1 MKIAIHQPN
10 YLPWIGFIDKLDQ
23 VDKFVILD
31 RAIHTKSGYINR
43 TKIKSPQGNLM
54 LTVPLKNKEVPINE
68 LRIANDI
75 NWQKSHW
82 KAIVA
87 NYKKSKYW
95 NAYKEGFEQL
105 YISRWETIAQLN
117 IAIIKHVMTQLA
129 ITTELLIESDFQ
141 LDFGTSN
148 ERNVHIVSHL
158 GGDQYLSGM
167 GGRVYNDETIF
178 RQNNIELIYQH
189 FQHPEY
195 TQRWGIFQ
203 PNLSILDMLFNCGS
217 ETMEIIRENR
227 GKQGN

>member
-43 TKIKSPQGNLM
+43 TKIKSPQGSLM

-68 LRIANDI
+68 LLIANDI
-75 NWQKSHW
+75 NWQTSHW
-82 KAIVA
+82 RAIEA

-105 YISRWETIAQLN
+105 YIRKWENIAQFN
-117 IAIIKHVMTQLA
+117 IAIIKHIMSQLN
-129 ITTELLIESDFQ
+129 ITTELYIESEFA

-148 ERNVHIVSHL
+148 ERNVNIVTHL
-158 GGDQYLSGM
+158 GGDHYISGI
-167 GGRVYNDETIF
+167 GGRVYNDETIYHH
-178 RQNNIELIYQH
+178 NNIILTYQN
-189 FQHPEY
+189 FQHPKY
-195 TQRWGIFQ
+195 SQRWGNFE
-203 PNLSILDMLFNCGS
+203 PNLSIIDMLFNCGLD
-217 ETMEIIRENR
+217 TIEIIRENR
-227 GKQGN
+227 MEYGN